1 MSVTSA
7 LAAPAAAHASVQPIA
22 ASVYAM
28 TPGRLG
34 AAMAALIGL
43 TGLVIGGL
51 ALARSVGRI
60 STGNAR
66 SRALVALVASL
77 ISLALGALVVATADG
92 GLGTGNGL
100 GGGIVALLVGLIGTV
115 LGGLALARS
124 RRTAVA
130 ADQPT
135 G

>member
-1 MSVTSA
+1 MSVTFA

-22 ASVYAM
+22 ASVYTM

-34 AAMAALIGL
+34 ASMAALIGL
-43 TGLVIGGL
+43 TGLVVGGL
-51 ALARSVGRI
+51 ALARSSGRI
-60 STGNAR
+60 GTGNAR
-66 SRALVALVASL
+66 SRALVALVASP
-77 ISLALGALVVATADG
+77 ISVALGGLVVATADG

-100 GGGIVALLVGLIGTV
+100 GGGIVAVLVGLIGTV

-130 ADQPT
+130 GGRPT